1 MMKFLVL
8 LAEWK
13 NMRVWSDMARQTARR
28 WENNSLFSKY
38 NLRLGQSERA
48 TRCSIEEA
56 TCRCCDTGARDRV
69 SVGRPVGPPTLL
81 GSLAML
87 CAFGCRFVVTLLR
100 TEKKT
105 YTYFFVAYDPLFQA
119 RAHAG

>member
-1 MMKFLVL
+1 MFGRTSPGRLRGAGKTMHYSRNTTCG
-8 LAEWK
+8 W
-13 NMRVWSDMARQTARR
+13 TAR
-28 WENNSLFSKY
+28 E
-38 NLRLGQSERA
+38 A

-81 GSLAML
+81 ASLAML

-100 TEKKT
+100 TEKRHT
-105 YTYFFVAYDPLFQA
+105 RIFC
-119 RAHAG
+119 GI